1 MQEEKQTLEDILN
14 EISQVAEE
22 NKPMGSAWWL
32 SKTQTLH
39 TLSRPYIKSLFTQ
52 QQQLALKQLEIMET
66 TFNENKKI
74 SVAEAELRVRTTDE
88 WVKCETTKAMIK
100 WIDEQVKIAKKR
112 SQLEAEERNFN
123 QY

>member
-1 MQEEKQTLEDILN
+1 MVKQTLEDLLN
-14 EISQVAEE
+14 EISDVAEQD
-22 NKPMGSAWWL
+22 KPMGASWWL

-39 TLSRPYIKSLFTQ
+39 TLSRPYIKTLFVQ
-52 QQQLALKQLEIMET
+52 QQQLALKQLNIMET
-66 TFNENKKI
+66 TFNDNKKI

-112 SQLEAEERNFN
+112 SQLEQEDRFN
-123 QY
+123 